1 MTNLNLLKDSEKK
14 VFYHYL
20 IPSIC
25 STLVT
30 SIYILVDTLI
40 IGQGV
45 GSDGISAL
53 NIFLPFFSIY
63 NGIGLMFGL
72 GGGILISTEE
82 GIGNHKKAD
91 SYFNSSL
98 LGTVIVGSIFTLLTN
113 IYLEE
118 ILYFL
123 GANENN
129 ISLVLEYGR
138 CITLFIPIFIG
149 TNFLSPIVRN
159 KKSPKLAMISVIVG
173 AGLNIILDYIFV
185 FPMNMGM
192 FGAALATAIGSL
204 TTTLVLLIHFIKRKN
219 RIKISFK
226 EVSFSMIKKVVG
238 CGISTFLMEVASGFV
253 IFIFNIQIIKYIG
266 DIGIVVYGIISNC
279 IIVGMA
285 LFNGVAQASQPIIA
299 TNYGAKEKCRVKKV
313 FEYAMKTTILLGF
326 LLFSIVFIFTKEV
339 ICIFVKADYRIIN
352 MGVPAVRMYLSA
364 FCIMNINVL
373 FANYFQSTE
382 REKISI
388 IISIT
393 RGFLLN
399 VILVLSLPTILGGL
413 SLWVIVPLTEIIS
426 FLGIILY
433 IKKYYYKSNEN
444 IKCNNFELTNEIEY
458 KNIQ

>member
-98 LGTVIVGSIFTLLTN
+98 IGTVIVGAIFTLLTN

-219 RIKISFK
+219 RIKISF
-226 EVSFSMIKKVVG
+226 
-238 CGISTFLMEVASGFV
+238 
-253 IFIFNIQIIKYIG
+253 
-266 DIGIVVYGIISNC
+266 
-279 IIVGMA
+279 
-285 LFNGVAQASQPIIA
+285 
-299 TNYGAKEKCRVKKV
+299 
-313 FEYAMKTTILLGF
+313 
-326 LLFSIVFIFTKEV
+326 
-339 ICIFVKADYRIIN
+339 
-352 MGVPAVRMYLSA
+352 
-364 FCIMNINVL
+364 
-373 FANYFQSTE
+373 
-382 REKISI
+382 
-388 IISIT
+388 
-393 RGFLLN
+393 
-399 VILVLSLPTILGGL
+399 
-413 SLWVIVPLTEIIS
+413 
-426 FLGIILY
+426 
-433 IKKYYYKSNEN
+433 
-444 IKCNNFELTNEIEY
+444 
-458 KNIQ
+458 

>member
-98 LGTVIVGSIFTLLTN
+98 IGTVIVGAIFTLLTN

-253 IFIFNIQIIKYIG
+253 IFIFNIQILKYIG
-266 DIGIVVYGIISNC
+266 NNGIVVYGIISNC
-279 IIVGMA
+279 VLVGLA
-285 LFNGVAQASQPIIA
+285 LFNGVAQAAQPIIA
-299 TNYGAKEKCRVKKV
+299 TNFGAGLNTRVKKV
-313 FEYAMKTTILLGF
+313 LKYALITTTIIGVSLFAVVF
-326 LLFSIVFIFTKEV
+326 LFTGQIIKVFVQANSEILSV
-339 ICIFVKADYRIIN
+339 GI
-352 MGVPAVRMYLSA
+352 PALRLYLSA
-364 FCIMNINVL
+364 FCIMNINIL
-373 FANYFQSTE
+373 ISSYFQSVGK
-382 REKISI
+382 EKVAIYISI
-388 IISIT
+388 I

-399 VILVLSLPTILGGL
+399 IVLAFLLPSVLPSTV
-413 SLWVIVPLTEIIS
+413 LWVVVPVSELITLVCITVYAKRNTSFENTSLNKELIS
-426 FLGIILY
+426 A
-433 IKKYYYKSNEN
+433 
-444 IKCNNFELTNEIEY
+444 
-458 KNIQ
+458 